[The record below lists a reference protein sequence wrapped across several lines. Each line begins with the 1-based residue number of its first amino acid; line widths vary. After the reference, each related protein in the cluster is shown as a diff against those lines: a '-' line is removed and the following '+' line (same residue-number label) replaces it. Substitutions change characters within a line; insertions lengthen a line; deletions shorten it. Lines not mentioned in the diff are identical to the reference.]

1 MTALRIV
8 EYGCSLCG
16 TEITV
21 TGDGSG
27 HISPIYCCGILV
39 STKDFKETKRN
50 VSASKVKRPTKKPSS
65 AARKRSAASGKTASA
80 GKPKAKKKKK

>member
-1 MTALRIV
+1 MTVLRIV

-39 STKDFKETKRN
+39 STKDIKEAKR
-50 VSASKVKRPTKKPSS
+50 SAPALKRPTKKPSPAAKKKS
-65 AARKRSAASGKTASA
+65 ASSGKTASA
-80 GKPKAKKKKK
+80 RKPKTMKKKK